1 MLSIKKKLQKLFKKI
16 SYKVFKII
24 YGNVSKKI
32 THNDNKD
39 ITIDEIEIEKSF
51 YKIFYCIKVHCIPIQ
66 FMTRH

>member
-1 MLSIKKKLQKLFKKI
+1 MLSIKKNFEIIQKI

-39 ITIDEIEIEKSF
+39 ITIDEIEIENLFIKSF
-51 YKIFYCIKVHCIPIQ
+51 IV
-66 FMTRH
+66 